1 MTDTK
6 PKKTKSRWGKGG
18 ERYASKDLVA
28 IRRRLREPL
37 GWRNG
42 AKVWQRPFAS
52 VERVN
57 DIAARIKTS
66 AALTRFD
73 RLLQ

>member
-1 MTDTK
+1 MTETK
-6 PKKTKSRWGKGG
+6 AKKTKSRWGKNG

-28 IRRRLREPL
+28 IRRRLREQM

-42 AKVWQRPFAS
+42 ARVSQRPFAS

-57 DIAARIKTS
+57 EISARIRTS
-66 AALTRFD
+66 IAWKSP
-73 RLLQ
+73 